1 MGYKFGTIGP
11 CSAIA
16 YIVASMLVP
25 CWLVIY
31 SALQMLGWSWALLLL
46 IEGAGSAEDV
56 ISKLTYF
63 QVAEVLHAVLGMVT
77 RRLGDLISPRCHQ
90 TL

>member
-25 CWLVIY
+25 CWLVTY

-46 IEGAGSAEDV
+46 IEGAGSEDV